1 MNLTAGLVLLVVF
14 VAMLWIGRARNGVP
28 RGFMRIWIVGM
39 GYTMACL
46 LSFVMG
52 IALLILR

>member
-1 MNLTAGLVLLVVF
+1 MNLTAGMVLLVVF
-14 VAMLWIGRARNGVP
+14 VAMLWFGRARNGVP
-28 RGFMRIWIVGM
+28 RRFMRGWIAGM
-39 GYTMACL
+39 AYTMTCL

>member
-1 MNLTAGLVLLVVF
+1 MNLTAGMVLLVVF
-14 VAMLWIGRARNGVP
+14 VAMLWIGRARNGVTP
-28 RGFMRIWIVGM
+28 RFMRSWIVGM
-39 GYTMACL
+39 AYTMACL